1 MYQLENLETWK
12 KARDLRIAISVFAK
26 TLPDEEKYRLKNQ
39 IIRSSRSV
47 AANIAEG
54 YGRFHFQEAIQYCRQ
69 ARGSLFETEEHLI
82 CALDEGY
89 IQKEEFDTLILS
101 LKDCLKVLNGYIS
114 YLKKEKV
121 KK

>member
-1 MYQLENLETWK
+1 M
-12 KARDLRIAISVFAK
+12 RIAISEFAK
-26 TLPDEEKYRLKNQ
+26 TLPEEEKYRLKNQ

-54 YGRFHFQEAIQYCRQ
+54 YGRFYYQDTIRFCRQ

-89 IQKEEFDTLILS
+89 IQKEEFNELLVIL
-101 LKDCLKVLNGYIS
+101 KNCLKILNGYIS
-114 YLKKEKV
+114 YLKKEKL
-121 KK
+121 K